1 MPKFKVSTR
10 KTANLPEIVLPNV
23 RSGDQMV
30 TANLRELPTSNPPI
44 ARIYCIGKVDK
55 KVTFWSY
62 ANFYLMPIYCK

>member
-23 RSGDQMV
+23 RSGEQMV

-44 ARIYCIGKVDK
+44 ARTYCIAVLLQKNTQK
-55 KVTFWSY
+55 ERREFIH
-62 ANFYLMPIYCK
+62 LC